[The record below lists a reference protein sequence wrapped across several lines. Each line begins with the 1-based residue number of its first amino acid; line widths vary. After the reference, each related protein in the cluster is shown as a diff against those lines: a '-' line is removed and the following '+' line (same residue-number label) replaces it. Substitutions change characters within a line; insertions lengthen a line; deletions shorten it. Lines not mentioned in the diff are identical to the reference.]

1 MLLRK
6 VLLKLLLFVVSGMP
20 DLRAFEEAHVRV
32 FVVKRGQYKNL
43 AILLELPDFSPVT
56 LLKKMFGPT
65 VNRITLLRDRNQTL
79 ALFVTSQNFSNFSQV
94 LTAHGSSR
102 WIHRDSQF
110 TEGATL
116 LVTLPFPKRKALDM
130 KIQIYP
136 DGLGFSLPDGENLP
150 ADLALTA
157 ISPIRVTRID
167 RKDMKLYD
175 DLDSDQRNK
184 KFHQILILKFRY
196 FIFNDTYVAA
206 AEQLNAME
214 EELKEMMPEPITEKT
229 DTLSDFLTEESHSA
243 GGNNALDMF
252 FKRSER
258 QSEIDHNDREKEKKD
273 EKEMKSVIRQNLFK
287 QIGLLRRRRY
297 DQRLNT
303 EKELTTSND

>member
-1 MLLRK
+1 MFLP
-6 VLLKLLLFVVSGMP
+6 GIP
-20 DLRAFEEAHVRV
+20 DMKAFDEAHARV
-32 FVVKRGQYKNL
+32 FVVKRGAYKNL

-102 WIHRDSQF
+102 WIHRNSQF
-110 TEGATL
+110 SEGATL

-130 KIQIYP
+130 KIQIFP

-167 RKDMKLYD
+167 RKDLKLYD
-175 DLDSDQRNK
+175 NLDSDERTK
-184 KFHQILILKFRY
+184 KFHQILILQFRY

-214 EELKEMMPEPITEKT
+214 EELREMMPQPIVGKT
-229 DTLSDFLTEESHSA
+229 DTLSDFMSEESHSE
-243 GGNNALDMF
+243 GGRSPLDMF

-258 QSEIDHNDREKEKKD
+258 LSEIDHTETEEKRHYSVSNKLPSKNLINR
-273 EKEMKSVIRQNLFK
+273 MK
-287 QIGLLRRRRY
+287 LLRRRRF
-297 DQRLNT
+297 N
-303 EKELTTSND
+303 

>member
-1 MLLRK
+1 MK
-6 VLLKLLLFVVSGMP
+6 VFQ
-20 DLRAFEEAHVRV
+20 EAHVRV
-32 FVVKRGQYKNL
+32 FVVKRGSYKNL

-56 LLKKMFGPT
+56 LLKKIFGPT

-102 WIHRDSQF
+102 WIHRNSQF

-136 DGLGFSLPDGENLP
+136 DGLAFSLPDGENLP

-167 RKDMKLYD
+167 RKDLKLYD
-175 DLDSDQRNK
+175 DLDSEQKTK

-214 EELKEMMPEPITEKT
+214 EELKEMMPEPLAQKT
-229 DTLSDFLTEESHSA
+229 DTLSDFLSEESHTEGTGKS
-243 GGNNALDMF
+243 ALDMF

-258 QSEIDHNDREKEKKD
+258 LSEVDHEDVKEGDNRKD
-273 EKEMKSVIRQNLFK
+273 LEPSKETKENLIK
-287 QIGLLRRRRY
+287 RIGLLRRRRF
-297 DQRLNT
+297 D
-303 EKELTTSND
+303 

>member
-1 MLLRK
+1 
-6 VLLKLLLFVVSGMP
+6 MP
-20 DLRAFEEAHVRV
+20 DIKAFEEAHARV
-32 FVVKRGQYKNL
+32 FVVKRGTFKNL

-56 LLKKMFGPT
+56 LLKKIFGPT
-65 VNRITLLRDRNQTL
+65 VNKITLLRDRNQTL
-79 ALFVTSQNFSNFSQV
+79 ALFVTGQNFSNFTQV

-102 WIHRDSQF
+102 WIHRNSQF

-130 KIQIYP
+130 KIQIFP

-167 RKDMKLYD
+167 RKDLRLYD
-175 DLDSDQRNK
+175 NLNSEEKTK
-184 KFHQILILKFRY
+184 KFHQILILQFRY
-196 FIFNDTYVAA
+196 FILNDTYVAA

-214 EELKEMMPEPITEKT
+214 EELREMMPQPIVRKA
-229 DTLSDFLTEESHSA
+229 DTLSDFISEEHHSE
-243 GGNNALDMF
+243 GSRSALDMF

-258 QSEIDHNDREKEKKD
+258 LSEVDHTDSKERRNKHNLLSL
-273 EKEMKSVIRQNLFK
+273 KSQKQNLIK
-287 QIGLLRRRRY
+287 RIGLLRRRRF
-297 DQRLNT
+297 D
-303 EKELTTSND
+303 